1 MTLTIE
7 SVTALR
13 NLHAAPADEEAQPGA
28 AAQGGAAAQT
38 PHRDGAARPMP
49 GNGNKR
55 QRPNPRPDLKRGREA
70 EERAVR
76 RAARPSHTEMNT
88 RSKRRLEAL
97 SRRHPGKLEL
107 RAPQGATPVTLR
119 MQALTAARFDDIQA
133 HVSFTGTGSKDSRL
147 YSLWNQTQIWDPGD

>member
-1 MTLTIE
+1 MTLTAE

-13 NLHAAPADEEAQPGA
+13 NLHDAPAGEEARPGA

-49 GNGNKR
+49 GNGNK
-55 QRPNPRPDLKRGREA
+55 RPNPRPDLKRGREA

-97 SRRHPGKLEL
+97 SRRYPGKLEL
-107 RAPQGATPVTLR
+107 RARPKGP
-119 MQALTAARFDDIQA
+119 
-133 HVSFTGTGSKDSRL
+133 RL
-147 YSLWNQTQIWDPGD
+147 SPCVCRR